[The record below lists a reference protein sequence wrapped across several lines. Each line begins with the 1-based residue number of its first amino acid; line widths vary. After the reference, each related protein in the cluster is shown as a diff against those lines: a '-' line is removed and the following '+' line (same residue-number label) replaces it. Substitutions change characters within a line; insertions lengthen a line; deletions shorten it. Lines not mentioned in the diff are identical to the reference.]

1 MLVSTTTAR
10 FFRWDRGSA
19 LVSRS
24 FPYRYDP
31 HLFEFLSQFV
41 RLPPEVMGIDPTDSV
56 TSKAEEDFDARPFTS
71 I

>member
-19 LVSRS
+19 LVSHS